1 MTEGWEVLPSP
12 TKPSSHTSNHLT
24 HTHTHGNPTEGEAC
38 AHCWEGDGGLTSPP
52 PALWEVTIAALKTP
66 TSLRDTKGEGERT
79 EKGTKRKQKKGDCR
93 LQMDTH
99 SPPCHAEHS
108 SQKESKVWCQPNF
121 TLYSLMRRGK
131 QNNRFQKKKVNYSNL
146 ESASRSICLL
156 TSDGSGWTWITI
168 NCVCEWQTPSQ
179 INPSDKLFIHQ
190 RLHLWKSHA
199 SSLSKQWTRPRG
211 PELFNPPDSRSFR
224 VFKPHCRWIVYGI
237 YSTVERRE
245 TITSRCLNLSRFC
258 NHKRS

>member
-1 MTEGWEVLPSP
+1 MCPLLGGGRG
-12 TKPSSHTSNHLT
+12 SH
-24 HTHTHGNPTEGEAC
+24 E
-38 AHCWEGDGGLTSPP
+38 PP

-79 EKGTKRKQKKGDCR
+79 ENGTKRKQKKGDCR

-108 SQKESKVWCQPNF
+108 SHKESKVWCQPNF

-131 QNNRFQKKKVNYSNL
+131 QNNCFQKKKVNYSNL

-199 SSLSKQWTRPRG
+199 SSLSKRWTRPRG
-211 PELFNPPDSRSFR
+211 PELFNPPDSRSIR
-224 VFKPHCRWIVYGI
+224 VFKPHCRWIVYAI

-245 TITSRCLNLSRFC
+245 TITSRCLNLSHFC

>member
-1 MTEGWEVLPSP
+1 MQNIRPRRKVKSGVSLTLLCTLSWE
-12 TKPSSHTSNHLT
+12 
-24 HTHTHGNPTEGEAC
+24 EANKI
-38 AHCWEGDGGLTSPP
+38 TVS
-52 PALWEVTIAALKTP
+52 
-66 TSLRDTKGEGERT
+66 
-79 EKGTKRKQKKGDCR
+79 KK
-93 LQMDTH
+93 
-99 SPPCHAEHS
+99 
-108 SQKESKVWCQPNF
+108 K
-121 TLYSLMRRGK
+121 
-131 QNNRFQKKKVNYSNL
+131 KKKVNYSNL